1 MYSFGIIMDS
11 IEKINPETDSTISIT
26 SALQEK
32 CNIEY
37 IKPGTIHLYKNK
49 VFAKSS
55 KLKIYKNK
63 NKFFQLKRFRLLDL
77 SKLDA
82 IFFRIDPPVNDYYIQ
97 LTYLLD
103 YLEENGVMVI
113 NSPQS
118 IRDFNEKLLGSKL
131 TQNQVPTL
139 MTSNKS
145 LIMNFIKTHKK
156 VVIKPL
162 NMMGGKDI
170 YLINE
175 LDKNKSDIIK
185 KSTTNYSKNIIVQ
198 KYLKEVKN
206 GDTRILIYNGKVYK
220 KVLVRYPP
228 KNDLKA
234 NLVYGGKYIVK
245 NINNKHLSHLKNVA
259 IFLKSQRV
267 YFAGV
272 DMIGDNITE
281 INITSPTGVKQIESK
296 NIGLSKLIADEFIM
310 LLDRYYN
317 DKA

>member
-1 MYSFGIIMDS
+1 MDS
-11 IEKINPETDSTISIT
+11 IENINPETDSTISIT
-26 SALQEK
+26 SALQKK

-37 IKPGTIHLYKNK
+37 IKPGTIHLYNNK

-63 NKFFQLKRFRLLDL
+63 KNFFQLKKFRLLDL

-82 IFFRIDPPVNDYYIQ
+82 IFFRIDPPVNDYYIH

-131 TQNQVPTL
+131 TPHQVPTL

-145 LIMNFIKTHKK
+145 LIMNFIKTNKK
-156 VVIKPL
+156 VVIKPM
-162 NMMGGKDI
+162 NMMGGKEI
-170 YLINE
+170 YLISE

-185 KSTTNYSKNIIVQ
+185 ASTDNYSKNIIVQ
-198 KYLKEVKN
+198 KYLKEIKN
-206 GDTRILIYNGKVYK
+206 GDTRILIYNGKVYE

-228 KNDLKA
+228 KNDFKA
-234 NLVYGGKYIVK
+234 NLMYGGKYIVK
-245 NINNKHLSHLKNVA
+245 NINKKNLSHLKDVA
-259 IFLKSQRV
+259 IFLKSLRI

-296 NIGLSKLIADEFIM
+296 NPGLSKLIADEFIM
-310 LLDRYYN
+310 LLERYYN
-317 DKA
+317 DKT